1 MVVVDGGGHQGGDG
15 SHGGVDMGEVGM
27 RVEMVDMG
35 EMAVRVEMVG
45 VAMVVMGQDDSSG
58 GGSGNACMLP
68 RG

>member
-1 MVVVDGGGHQGGDG
+1 
-15 SHGGVDMGEVGM
+15 MGEVGM

-58 GGSGNACMLP
+58 GGSGKWHASQRIKLQAISA
-68 RG
+68 